1 MNCTQCGSPL
11 PSSQKYCAHCGSLN
25 ERFETTP
32 APSSSSA
39 PSLFIPKMLLAAVFV
54 AGIIYFALTL
64 TRNYHPIIADQP
76 STGYGTTP
84 GQAKI
89 ESRKVNARIDGGDI
103 VIDVETV
110 TSGGLVRF
118 SDPGGIQ
125 TVPIIAYV
133 SPRGKIV
140 TAMSISESCRSDDFF
155 LQGNNIHC
163 ASCPSYWHMES
174 LEAYACCQKY
184 YPDPISSVVERGIL
198 RIPLKTVR
206 EWRTRI

>member
-1 MNCTQCGSPL
+1 
-11 PSSQKYCAHCGSLN
+11 
-25 ERFETTP
+25 
-32 APSSSSA
+32 
-39 PSLFIPKMLLAAVFV
+39 LAAVFV
-54 AGIIYFALTL
+54 AGVLYFALTL

-84 GQAKI
+84 GQSKI
-89 ESRKVNARIDGGDI
+89 ESRNVKARIDAGDI

-118 SDPGGIQ
+118 TDPEGIQ
-125 TVPIIAYV
+125 TIPIIAYV
-133 SPRGKIV
+133 TPRGKIV
-140 TAMSISESCRSDDFF
+140 TAMSISESCRSDNFF

-184 YPDPISSVVERGIL
+184 YPDPIASVIERGIL
-198 RIPLKTVR
+198 RIPLTTVR